1 VSAEPVAQP
10 LVGFRRWGARRG
22 GLFSGIFVAGRFVPN
37 PALSMIAPRALPSP
51 WPADQDRR
59 AKCFAL
65 GGHDAPHASCTCG
78 FSAYYVLPAEPDLP
92 APEAVWGAVV
102 AWGRVVE
109 CERGFRA
116 EYARPLALFEGRSPR
131 DRGEGGRRLERAAE
145 AYGIPLLGRDELVAY
160 AGWHGE
166 LVA

>member
-1 VSAEPVAQP
+1 
-10 LVGFRRWGARRG
+10 
-22 GLFSGIFVAGRFVPN
+22 
-37 PALSMIAPRALPSP
+37 MIAPRAVPSP
-51 WPADQDRR
+51 WPTDHDRR

-65 GGHDAPHASCTCG
+65 GGHDAPDRTCTCG
-78 FSAYYVLPAEPDLP
+78 FSAFYVLPAEPDLP
-92 APEAVWGAVV
+92 APEAAWGAVV

-116 EYARPLALFEGRSPR
+116 EYARPLALFERRSER

-145 AYGIPLLGRDELVAY
+145 EYGIPLLGRDELVAY

-166 LVA
+166 LIG